1 MYLRYLIR
9 KGHEKYEIRV
19 FLEGFRGILLQVE
32 KHIDDIAD
40 ITCAISHVHAA
51 AVIFQL
57 LVDLFQNYFLQKIV
71 RNYASSD
78 RKVLQRFIDIIK

>member
-1 MYLRYLIR
+1 MPFLLFGVYLRYLIR

-51 AVIFQL
+51 RRRHISTFGRFVPK
-57 LVDLFQNYFLQKIV
+57 LFFAENCQK
-71 RNYASSD
+71 
-78 RKVLQRFIDIIK
+78 LCFE